1 MSEGEARLKRRPKRL
16 ADGRT
21 AARLLLA
28 SSSYTIATPAALPS
42 RLGRRPAPRGQEHA
56 GTLRTLP
63 SPYLALP
70 PTRHM

>member
-21 AARLLLA
+21 AARLLQG
-28 SSSYTIATPAALPS
+28 SSSNAIATPAALPS

-56 GTLRTLP
+56 GALRT
-63 SPYLALP
+63 P
-70 PTRHM
+70 PTPHM